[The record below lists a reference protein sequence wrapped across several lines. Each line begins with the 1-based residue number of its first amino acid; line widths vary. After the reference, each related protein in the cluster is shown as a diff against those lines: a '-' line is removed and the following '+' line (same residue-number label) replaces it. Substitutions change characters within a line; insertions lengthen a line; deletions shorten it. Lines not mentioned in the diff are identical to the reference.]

1 MKAILYVRV
10 STEEQTHGYSL
21 EGQREKCLKKAEEMG
36 ATDSV
41 VFEDAGVSGEVL
53 NRPALM
59 DAISLLSADKGYKL
73 FICTDPDR
81 LSRQLGNLIAFTEQI
96 EKHAQ
101 LVFTDFTRENTAEGQ
116 LFYSI
121 RGAVAEFEK
130 EMIKR
135 RTVAGKIRKARAG
148 GWTHW
153 PGIYGYVYTDGVVTV
168 NETQSD
174 VIRLIFRLGAEMG
187 VRQVADRLGLL
198 GLTSPRAEKIVW
210 SATTIKR
217 IIQNEA
223 YYTGITHIRTT
234 DSSGVH
240 LNKYKADEDKLRRK
254 MRPTEEWVA
263 MELPPIV
270 DEEVWKAANRRLTN
284 ARRKAE
290 TQETPRYLLSGLL
303 RCGHCGK
310 TWHGYSTEAMLK
322 DGPKRRKYYVCTYRI
337 PGPPKGTGL
346 EKCETGYVQC
356 AGFDAFVWETVRGWL
371 ADDSAMD
378 EFEARQTHRG
388 AENPAMR
395 EFEMLEERVTQL
407 GREEDALIERL
418 SKEQN
423 PRLRQKIG
431 EQLDKVAADLD
442 AVQRIASEAK
452 KASNEIAVAEVDK
465 RLVWAAREKYGKPEN
480 MSAQQQY
487 DAIHELIREVI
498 VSKTEKREYR
508 LKIVPF

>member
-1 MKAILYVRV
+1 MKAIIYVRV
-10 STEEQTHGYSL
+10 STQEQIQGYSL

-36 ATDSV
+36 ATDSI

-53 NRPALM
+53 NRPALI

-73 FICTDPDR
+73 FVCTDPDR

-96 EKHAQ
+96 ERHAQ
-101 LVFTDFTRENTAEGQ
+101 LIFTDFNRENTAEGQ

-153 PGIYGYVYTDGVVTV
+153 PGIYGYDYADGVVTA
-168 NETQSD
+168 NEAQAD
-174 VIRLIFRLGAEMG
+174 VVRLIFRLGAEMG
-187 VRQVADRLGLL
+187 IRQAADRLGLL
-198 GLTSPRAEKIVW
+198 GLKSPRAEKTVW
-210 SATTIKR
+210 SATTVKR
-217 IIQNEA
+217 ILQNEA

-234 DSSGVH
+234 DTSGVH
-240 LNKYKADEDKLRRK
+240 LNKYKADEDKLKRNT
-254 MRPTEEWVA
+254 RPVEEWVA
-263 MELPPIV
+263 MELPSIV
-270 DEEVWKAANRRLTN
+270 DEETWKAANRRLTN

-290 TQETPRYLLSGLL
+290 TQKSPQYLLSGLL

-337 PGPPKGTGL
+337 PGPSKSSGL

-356 AGFDAFVWETVRGWL
+356 GEFDAFVWETVRGWL
-371 ADDSAMD
+371 KDDSLIED
-378 EFEARQTHRG
+378 FKTKQKKDVG
-388 AENPAMR
+388 NPEQR
-395 EFEMLEERVTQL
+395 EIKLLEDRVAQL

-442 AVQRIASEAK
+442 MVQKVLSETKQASA
-452 KASNEIAVAEVDK
+452 EIAVAEVDK
-465 RLVWAAREKYGKPEN
+465 RLVWAVREKYGKPEN
-480 MSAQQQY
+480 MDIDMRY
-487 DAIHELIREVI
+487 VVVHELIKEI
-498 VSKTEKREYR
+498 VVTIRRSEYELDIR
-508 LKIVPF
+508 PF

>member
-1 MKAILYVRV
+1 MKAIVYVRV
-10 STEEQTHGYSL
+10 STEEQVHGYSL

-36 ATDSV
+36 ATNSV

-53 NRPALM
+53 NRPALI
-59 DAISLLSADKGYKL
+59 DAISLLSSDKGYKL
-73 FICTDPDR
+73 FVCTDPDR

-96 EKHAQ
+96 ERHAQ
-101 LVFTDFTRENTAEGQ
+101 LIFTDFNRENTAEGQ

-135 RTVAGKIRKARAG
+135 RTVAGKIRKARQG

-153 PGIYGYVYTDGVVTV
+153 PGVYGYDYADGVVTV
-168 NETQSD
+168 NEAQAD
-174 VIRLIFRLGAEMG
+174 VIRLIFRLSAEMG
-187 VRQVADRLGLL
+187 IRQVTDRLGLL
-198 GLTSPRAEKIVW
+198 GLTSPRAEKTTW
-210 SATTIKR
+210 SATTVKR
-217 IIQNEA
+217 ILQNEA
-223 YYTGITHIRTT
+223 YYTGVTHIRTT
-234 DSSGVH
+234 DTSGVH

-254 MRPTEEWVA
+254 ARPEEEWVA

-270 DEEVWKAANRRLTN
+270 DEEAWKAANRRLSN
-284 ARRKAE
+284 ARRKAAG
-290 TQETPRYLLSGLL
+290 QQSPQYLLSGLL

-310 TWHGYSTEAMLK
+310 TWHGYSTEAVLK

-337 PGPPKGTGL
+337 PGPPKGAGL

-356 AGFDAFVWETVRGWL
+356 GEFDAFVWEAVKGWL
-371 ADDSAMD
+371 KDDSLIED
-378 EFEARQTHRG
+378 FKTKQKKDVG
-388 AENPAMR
+388 NPEQR
-395 EFEMLEERVTQL
+395 EIKLLEERAAQL

-442 AVQRIASEAK
+442 TVQRISSEAK
-452 KASNEIAVAEVDK
+452 KASAEIAVAEVDK
-465 RLVWAAREKYGKPEN
+465 RLVWAIREKYGNPEK
-480 MSAQQQY
+480 MSALQQS
-487 DAIHELIREVI
+487 DAIHELIREIVVHKAEHKKYDLVI
-498 VSKTEKREYR
+498 
-508 LKIVPF
+508 IPF